1 MKRPTVVI
9 ERLYTPKETAAI
21 LRVHTGTLDRWARTG
36 RIPASAIVR
45 TLGGQRRYRAAY
57 IDALTNGSTTP

>member
-1 MKRPTVVI
+1 VKRPPVEI
-9 ERLYTPKETAAI
+9 ERLYTPKETAAKFGI
-21 LRVHTGTLDRWARTG
+21 VTGTLDRWARTG
-36 RIPASAIVR
+36 RIPASQVVR